1 MADGLMSV
9 EKFIDFF
16 AYTKNPPSPEQRIGI
31 ENLWH
36 ALRQQS
42 PDLLHEQH
50 IWVAEWRK
58 QPKADPTLLRPDSPF
73 DFRISK
79 NFTYGELT
87 LNEEE
92 RRFTNQ
98 GQCDIANLLCQFL
111 ELAREQFGPLKITSG
126 HRPPAI
132 NAAVGGASSSE
143 HLFQPGCGAVDVYPL
158 SGDGAAFEKWVDQNW
173 PYSVGYGMSYRQF
186 THIGIRAGKPRVRW
200 DY

>member
-16 AYTKNPPSPEQRIGI
+16 AYTKNPPSPEQREGI

-42 PDLLHEQH
+42 PDLLHQEH
-50 IWVAEWRK
+50 HWVAEWHK

-79 NFTYGELT
+79 NFTYVELT
-87 LNEEE
+87 LNEEK

-98 GQCDIANLLCQFL
+98 GQCSSANLLCQDL
-111 ELAREQFGPLKITSG
+111 ELAHQQFGPLKITSG
-126 HRPPAI
+126 QSPPAI
-132 NAAVGGASSSE
+132 DSAVGGTWRTWWTAGSWIPPAS
-143 HLFQPGCGAVDVYPL
+143 LAPTG
-158 SGDGAAFEKWVDQNW
+158 
-173 PYSVGYGMSYRQF
+173 
-186 THIGIRAGKPRVRW
+186 T
-200 DY
+200 